1 MRPAW
6 ILALL
11 LGLTAVP
18 LFAQTTGTI
27 EGTVTDEHGAALPG
41 VTVEAISPN
50 LQGSKLTVSDASG
63 KFHLVFVPPGLYTV
77 KFTLQS
83 FAALERTDIHV
94 ELGRVVTLQVQ
105 MRSAFKEQVVVSGAA
120 PTIDLKSTESGVNI
134 SENQFRLLP
143 SQRNYASYAAVA
155 AGVTLDNGACAASG
169 IGSANSDNVCM
180 NIYGSTGAEN
190 AYYIDGVNT
199 TGIRYG
205 VQGKNLNFEFVQE
218 LQVKTGGYEAEFGRA
233 TGGTINVITKS
244 GGNEYHGSAFGYDDR
259 NSRQSN
265 LSKDVVAI
273 SSTLGSS
280 WVQSG
285 YTRNDYGADLGGYVV
300 KDTLWFFG
308 AYDYVKNDSDHQ
320 VASDF
325 TRFGGPNYGFPTVGS
340 VLVDEVTRNLW
351 SGKLTYRA
359 TDSSS
364 FIVSAFGDPTT
375 ETGPIGNVLLLGN
388 NLAGNTNSFMGS
400 NTSGGT
406 DATAKYEGVLGTSW
420 VLDVQAAQH
429 REEAIPGGAGTN
441 TVALTDYT
449 HPLYLQS
456 AVPVQWD
463 GWGAWIPQSR
473 FTRDDYHADLS
484 YFLNN
489 FGGDHE
495 LKFGVEQEHIGI
507 NNVTAISGGQWIS
520 EFSTVI
526 NGQPVTYYRHFFYLN
541 RLPPIDPATG
551 KPDPFQIDSSYITPL
566 AVNAKDN
573 NYAAYLQDT
582 YKIGTNLT
590 LDLGVRWER
599 QQLYHKDGTVAADLK
614 KNWAPRLG
622 FVWDPKANGSSK
634 VYGSWGYFYETIP
647 SDIIIRSFG
656 YEIDGN
662 TYNLDGAENDP
673 NRLNVNCDP
682 HVNANIQPCSIY
694 GNGAEPVDPNLK
706 GEYVQEVILGGEQEV
721 AKDLV
726 IGVKGIYRNLER
738 VIEDAL
744 TASGGY
750 VIGDPGEGIQ
760 KVDFD
765 INGGGP
771 YTTPKATRTFKGIEI
786 DVRKRFTNNWQLFGS
801 YLYSKLYGNYDGTY
815 EESYGQLD
823 PNISAAYD
831 FAEFQIHNGYN
842 GETGPL
848 ANDRRHQFKV
858 NASYAFPFGLNAGI
872 SAYWRSGVPIT
883 AYGYCT
889 AYLWWNYT
897 LSDRGAFG
905 TTPTEYEADLHV
917 DYPFKFK
924 GAQVTLLMDVF
935 DLLNRQGVT
944 GVDMHYD
951 LAETY
956 EVINYSGTSAPGTI
970 VPAIKPGDKLH
981 PPTNPA
987 FGQPNR
993 WQAPRSIRLG
1003 VRLSF

>member
-1 MRPAW
+1 MKPAL

-11 LGLTAVP
+11 LGLAAVP

-27 EGTVTDEHGAALPG
+27 EGTVADEHGAALPG
-41 VTVEAISPN
+41 VTVEATSPS
-50 LQGSKLTVSDASG
+50 LQGSRLAVSDVAG
-63 KFHLVFVPPGLYTV
+63 TFHLVFVPPGLYTV

-83 FAALERTDIHV
+83 FATMEQADIRV
-94 ELGRVVTLQVQ
+94 ELGRMVTLQVQ

-120 PTIDLKSTESGVNI
+120 PTIDLKSTESGANI
-134 SENQFRLLP
+134 GENQFRLFP

-155 AGVTLDNGACAASG
+155 AGVTLDNRACAASG

-199 TGIRYG
+199 TSVRYG

-233 TGGTINVITKS
+233 TGGTVNVITKS
-244 GGNEYHGSAFGYDDR
+244 GGNEYHGSVFGYDDR
-259 NSRQSN
+259 NNRESN
-265 LSKDVVAI
+265 LSKDVRAA
-273 SSTLGSS
+273 SSELGSS

-285 YTRNDYGADLGGYVV
+285 YTRDDYGADLGGYFL
-300 KDTLWFFG
+300 KDKLWFFG

-375 ETGPIGNVLLLGN
+375 EIGPIGNPGSGGN

-400 NTSGGT
+400 NRSGGT
-406 DATAKYEGVLGTSW
+406 DVTAKYEGVLGQAW
-420 VLDVQAAQH
+420 VLDVQASQH
-429 REEAIPGGAGTN
+429 KEEAIPGGAGAN
-441 TVALTDYT
+441 TVALADFT
-449 HPLYLQS
+449 HPLYLQTG
-456 AVPVQWD
+456 VPVQWD
-463 GWGAWIPQSR
+463 GWGYGISQSR

-507 NNVTAISGGQWIS
+507 DNVNMISGGQQIY
-520 EFSTVI
+520 EFSTVV
-526 NGQPVTYYRHFFYLN
+526 NGQPVTYYRHFFNLN

-551 KPDPFQIDSSYITPL
+551 KPDPLQVNSSYITQL
-566 AVNAKDN
+566 AVNSKNN
-573 NYAAYLQDT
+573 NYAAYLQDK

-599 QQLYHKDGTVAADLK
+599 QEMYHADGSVAADLK
-614 KNWAPRLG
+614 KNWAPRVG
-622 FVWDPKANGSSK
+622 FVWDPKGNSSSK

-647 SDIIIRSFG
+647 SDMIIRAFG
-656 YEIDGN
+656 SEIDGLL
-662 TYNLDGAENDP
+662 YNFDGAENNP
-673 NRLNVNCDP
+673 NRLNVKCDP
-682 HVNANIQPCSIY
+682 YVNANIQPCEIY

-706 GEYVQEVILGGEQEV
+706 GQYVQEVILGGETEV
-721 AKDLV
+721 ATDLV

-750 VIGDPGEGIQ
+750 FIGNPGEGVQ

-765 INGGGP
+765 LNGGGP
-771 YTTPKATRTFKGIEI
+771 YTVPKATRTFKGIEL
-786 DVRKRFTNNWQLFGS
+786 DVRKHFTNRWQLIGS
-801 YLYSKLYGNYDGTY
+801 YLYSKLYGNYDGLY
-815 EESYGQLD
+815 QESTGQLD
-823 PNISAAYD
+823 PNINSAYD

-848 ANDRRHQFKV
+848 TNDRRHQLKV
-858 NASYAFPFGLNAGI
+858 NASYTFPFGLNTGI

-883 AYGYCT
+883 AYGYSQ
-889 AYLWWNYT
+889 AYGFWDYH
-897 LSDRGAFG
+897 LSDGGAFG
-905 TTPTEYEADLHV
+905 TTPSEYEADLHV
-917 DYPFKFK
+917 DYPFKFR

-935 DLLNRQGVT
+935 NLLNRQGVT
-944 GVDMHYD
+944 NVDMHYD
-951 LAETY
+951 LDETY
-956 EVINYSGTSAPGTI
+956 EVINYSGTSAPGPI
-970 VPAIKPGDKLH
+970 VPAIKPGDKAH

-987 FGQPNR
+987 FGQPNQ